1 LSTHAFRP
9 RSELH
14 RRVVAALASLP
25 EVNAIHAFGR
35 EVEGGLDEYSD
46 IDLIVYSDD
55 LAATQAKCPDVL
67 GAISPVIGTYCIVLD
82 PRVLAQ
88 MVMFRDYS
96 PYQKLDI
103 SFTDDPDT
111 RQAFAPLACLYQREP
126 LHRPSQTR
134 IELNGQ
140 RDTLANCLNDVLFS
154 IPRWTKCLFR
164 RDPDL
169 YRRWTGTVEHLAVM
183 LYERYF
189 GWERGHRY
197 RLKPQEYKALYKNLS
212 PEHRTL
218 LERIQPL
225 DGRPDLV
232 LGYELAVG
240 AIIEL
245 YQAKANALG
254 ETIDMSFASYMQRF
268 LREEIERYRCSGPST
283 DIKAH

>member
-1 LSTHAFRP
+1 LATHAFRP

-14 RRVVAALASLP
+14 ERVVAAFASQP
-25 EVNAIHAFGR
+25 EVNAIYAFGR
-35 EVEGGLDEYSD
+35 EVDGQVDEYSD

-55 LAATQAKCPDVL
+55 LAMSQRKTPTVL
-67 GAISPVIGTYCIVLD
+67 QSIAPVLGTYCIVLE
-82 PRVLAQ
+82 PRTLAQ
-88 MVMFRDYS
+88 MVIFRDYS
-96 PYQKLDI
+96 PYQKLDF
-103 SFTDDPDT
+103 SFTDDPNA
-111 RQAFAPLACLYQREP
+111 RQVFAPLACLYQREP

-140 RDTLANCLNDVLFS
+140 RDTLANCLNDVLFP

-164 RDPDL
+164 RDLDL

-212 PEHRTL
+212 PDHRAL

-232 LGYELAVG
+232 LSYELAVG
-240 AIIEL
+240 AIIDL

-268 LREEIERYRCSGPST
+268 LREEIERYRCSGSST